1 MDEDIGPIGLVFVA
15 AAILLFAVLPW
26 GLRRI
31 FRHFGSR
38 RIRRVRVTEAA
49 NGQPCRLAGT
59 ARRHPDHPPL
69 TTRFSEKEVLWCRAR
84 LLAFVQHDPNRESDD
99 NPFDEV
105 AQELNAVDAFWLEDD
120 SGRALVRLFHTG
132 TEREL
137 VLPCRSY
144 KKLPTEKVEAML
156 EAKGRSLG
164 AVREHHDIYPE
175 DLHVEEEL
183 LREGDRVVVVGT
195 CRHEAAAGGQGGGA
209 YREAPLQRVVQG
221 ERTLPLRIYAREE
234 DVARLSR

>member
-15 AAILLFAVLPW
+15 GALLLFVVLPW

-49 NGQPCRLAGT
+49 NGQPCRLVGT

-105 AQELNAVDAFWLEDD
+105 AQEL
-120 SGRALVRLFHTG
+120 T
-132 TEREL
+132 
-137 VLPCRSY
+137 
-144 KKLPTEKVEAML
+144 KVEAML

-234 DVARLSR
+234 DVARLST